1 MAEVLILL
9 RRDPK
14 TGKQNI
20 IVKLESD
27 PDSLPIEHEQLHKR
41 IVEKLVGKG
50 MKAEDL
56 GDIVIERERG
66 AQKHGAAWVDICP
79 AHAEVRFTRPD
90 HAPARVVPRARGVI
104 GTVKVSEWRVLIDR
118 KRHRGQAPVHT
129 NGASL
134 HRSVMER

>member
-41 IVEKLVGKG
+41 LVEKLVGKG

-56 GDIVIERERG
+56 GEIVIEREGSVEPSATNEPSEIEREKT
-66 AQKHGAAWVDICP
+66 AHGQ
-79 AHAEVRFTRPD
+79 
-90 HAPARVVPRARGVI
+90 G
-104 GTVKVSEWRVLIDR
+104 
-118 KRHRGQAPVHT
+118 
-129 NGASL
+129 
-134 HRSVMER
+134 

>member
-20 IVKLESD
+20 VVKLESD
-27 PDSLPIEHEQLHKR
+27 PDSLPVEHEQLHKR

-56 GDIVIERERG
+56 GDIVIEREGSLEPKATNEPTEAERKKS
-66 AQKHGAAWVDICP
+66 AQ
-79 AHAEVRFTRPD
+79 
-90 HAPARVVPRARGVI
+90 
-104 GTVKVSEWRVLIDR
+104 
-118 KRHRGQAPVHT
+118 GQ
-129 NGASL
+129 S
-134 HRSVMER
+134 

>member
-27 PDSLPIEHEQLHKR
+27 RDSLPIEHEQLHKR
-41 IVEKLVGKG
+41 LVEKLVGNG

-56 GDIVIERERG
+56 GDIIIEREG
-66 AQKHGAAWVDICP
+66 AIQPTATDESDE
-79 AHAEVRFTRPD
+79 AE
-90 HAPARVVPRARGVI
+90 RAK
-104 GTVKVSEWRVLIDR
+104 TAQ
-118 KRHRGQAPVHT
+118 GQ
-129 NGASL
+129 S
-134 HRSVMER
+134 

>member
-41 IVEKLVGKG
+41 LVEKLVGKG

-56 GDIVIERERG
+56 GDIVIEREG
-66 AQKHGAAWVDICP
+66 AIEPAATNDLDE
-79 AHAEVRFTRPD
+79 AE
-90 HAPARVVPRARGVI
+90 
-104 GTVKVSEWRVLIDR
+104 R
-118 KRHRGQAPVHT
+118 KKTAQGQ
-129 NGASL
+129 S
-134 HRSVMER
+134 

>member
-1 MAEVLILL
+1 MRVNLRFHLVEPASRRFDNRRTGETPVPPKFRIASTTVFTMAEVLILL

-56 GDIVIERERG
+56 GDIVIEREGSLEPKATNEPSEAERKKT
-66 AQKHGAAWVDICP
+66 AQ
-79 AHAEVRFTRPD
+79 
-90 HAPARVVPRARGVI
+90 
-104 GTVKVSEWRVLIDR
+104 
-118 KRHRGQAPVHT
+118 GQ
-129 NGASL
+129 S
-134 HRSVMER
+134 